1 MTAVWEAAV
10 RKATYWQLDETPLL
24 VGCGNRKEND
34 WSYKKKY
41 VWTIRATLGKL
52 VWFIYESGIR
62 GKKAIEPFLKDFIG
76 FYTTDGYEVY
86 KIFDDPGG
94 GALMKKALKYA
105 LAEWPAMKRVLE
117 NGDVE
122 ISNNLAEQMMRHIKM
137 NLKTASNIGSE
148 ESAQDNAFMFSLIES
163 CKLNGLAPEKY
174 ITFLLRKLKGANQ
187 YTDKNAL
194 LPCICTA

>member
-1 MTAVWEAAV
+1 MWFI
-10 RKATYWQLDETPLL
+10 DE
-24 VGCGNRKEND
+24 
-34 WSYKKKY
+34 
-41 VWTIRATLGKL
+41 IGKL
-52 VWFIYESGIR
+52 FFIEYHCKKMGMGADERLVERLKTGSTADIMAGIEQRLRMHEASGY
-62 GKKAIEPFLKDFIG
+62 A
-76 FYTTDGYEVY
+76 VC
-86 KIFDDPGG
+86 

-148 ESAQDNAFMFSLIES
+148 ESALDNAFMFSLIES

-174 ITFLLRKLKGANQ
+174 ITFLLRKLKGADQ
-187 YTDKNAL
+187 HTDKNAL
-194 LPCICTA
+194 LPCFCTA